1 MRVGRFMFHFV
12 GAKEELQQIGHAGSG
27 MTAGR
32 LLLWQPVLT
41 SFSRRSSR
49 LLHRVCLITPLQGSG
64 KMFEVEY
71 TFFMWLESK
80 LLQQLK
86 A

>member
-12 GAKEELQQIGHAGSG
+12 GAKEELQQIDHAGSG

-32 LLLWQPVLT
+32 SLLWQPVLT
-41 SFSRRSSR
+41 LFSRRSSR

-71 TFFMWLESK
+71 TFFMWLESE